1 MRRILSFL
9 LALALLFSITVPCYA
24 VEISEDDDTVTG
36 DVYARYVSAVEWD
49 DVPVVDGNAEAT
61 TSNGYTV
68 SVSGIPDDA
77 VVLRVVPIP
86 SAEAVAWSW
95 FAHCVDSDATILN
108 IFDIYFADAD
118 GKRINA
124 DGVSISI
131 SSVDEE
137 TIVFS
142 VATSGNA
149 VELNCTTS
157 NGSIAFT
164 ANGSHY
170 YVLAKKTETDP
181 TPGNDVTINDPE
193 GGDVEISDE
202 SPEAGD
208 TVTITPIPDK
218 GKEVDKVVVKDED
231 GNEILVTDNGDG
243 TYSYVQ
249 PDGGVTIEV
258 TFKDEE
264 PIPAEEYNV
273 TIKDTSGGD
282 VEISDMTPTAGQ
294 TVTITPKPDNGKVV
308 NKVTVTD
315 ENGKTVKVTDN
326 GDGTYGYTQPDGDV
340 IIKVTFKNKPSS
352 DKPGSPATGDNS
364 YIVVWFAIFVLSG
377 LALVVSRVM
386 RKFICRLWPN
396 EVSRQ

>member
-9 LALALLFSITVPCYA
+9 LAIALLFSITVPCYA
-24 VEISEDDDTVTG
+24 AEISEGDDTVTG

-49 DVPVVDGNAEAT
+49 DVPVVDGNAET
-61 TSNGYTV
+61 TTANGYTV
-68 SVSGIPDDA
+68 SISDIPDNA

-86 SAEAVAWSW
+86 SAETAAWIW
-95 FAHCVDSDATILN
+95 FADCIGGGATILS
-108 IFDIYFADAD
+108 IFDIYFEDAD

-124 DGVSISI
+124 DGVNISI
-131 SSVDEE
+131 SSVDGE
-137 TIVFS
+137 TIVFAVS
-142 VATSGNA
+142 TSGNA
-149 VELNCTTS
+149 VEVDSVIT

-181 TPGNDVTINDPE
+181 TPGNDVTIKDPE

-208 TVTITPIPDK
+208 TVTITPVPDD

-231 GNEILVTDNGDG
+231 GNEIPVTDNGDG

-249 PDGGVTIEV
+249 PDGDVTIEV

-326 GDGTYGYTQPDGDV
+326 GDGTYSYTQPAGDV
-340 IIKVTFKNKPSS
+340 TIKVTFKNKPSS

-364 YIVVWFAIFVLSG
+364 NVVLWAGILILS
-377 LALVVSRVM
+377 ALILLWLIWGK
-386 RKFICRLWPN
+386 RKKN
-396 EVSRQ
+396 ENGG

>member
-9 LALALLFSITVPCYA
+9 LAIALLFSITVPCYA
-24 VEISEDDDTVTG
+24 AEISEDDDTVTG

-49 DVPVVDGNAEAT
+49 DVPVVDGNAEAAT
-61 TSNGYTV
+61 ANGYTV
-68 SVSGIPDDA
+68 SVSGIPDNA

-86 SAEAVAWSW
+86 SAETAAWIW
-95 FAHCVDSDATILN
+95 FADCIGGGATILS
-108 IFDIYFADAD
+108 IFDIYFEDSD
-118 GKRINA
+118 GNRINA
-124 DGVSISI
+124 DGVKISI
-131 SSVDEE
+131 SSVDGE

-142 VATSGNA
+142 VSTKGNA
-149 VELNCTTS
+149 VELDSTITND
-157 NGSIAFT
+157 GIAFA

-181 TPGNDVTINDPE
+181 TPGNDVTIKDPE

-202 SPEAGD
+202 SPETGD
-208 TVTITPIPDK
+208 TVTITPIPDD

-231 GNEILVTDNGDG
+231 GNEIPVTDNGDG

-249 PDGGVTIEV
+249 PDGDVTIEV

-315 ENGKTVKVTDN
+315 ERGKTVKVTDN
-326 GDGTYGYTQPDGDV
+326 GDGTYSYVQPESDV
-340 IIKVTFKNKPSS
+340 TIKVTFKNKTSS
-352 DKPGSPATGDNS
+352 SPDSPATGDNS
-364 YIVVWFAIFVLSG
+364 NIWLWIG
-377 LALVVSRVM
+377 ILVVTAVILIWLLIGYKKKNKKR
-386 RKFICRLWPN
+386 
-396 EVSRQ
+396 

>member
-9 LALALLFSITVPCYA
+9 LAIALLFSITLPCYSA
-24 VEISEDDDTVTG
+24 EISEEDDTVTG

-49 DVPVVDGNAEAT
+49 DVPVVDGNAEVT
-61 TSNGYTV
+61 TANGYTV
-68 SVSGIPDDA
+68 SVSGIPDNA
-77 VVLRVVPIP
+77 VVLRVVSIP
-86 SAEAVAWSW
+86 SAETAAWSW
-95 FAHCVDSDATILN
+95 FADCIGGGATILS
-108 IFDIYFADAD
+108 IFDIYFEDAD
-118 GKRINA
+118 GNRINA
-124 DGVSISI
+124 DGVNISI
-131 SSVDEE
+131 SSVDGE
-137 TIVFS
+137 TMVFS
-142 VATSGNA
+142 VSTSGNA
-149 VELNCTTS
+149 VEVASAIT

-181 TPGNDVTINDPE
+181 TPGNDVTIEDPE

-202 SPEAGD
+202 NPEAGD
-208 TVTITPIPDK
+208 TVTITPVPDD

-231 GNEILVTDNGDG
+231 GNDIPVTDNGDG

-249 PDGGVTIEV
+249 PDGDVTIEV

-326 GDGTYGYTQPDGDV
+326 GDGTYSYTQPAGDV
-340 IIKVTFKNKPSS
+340 TIKVTFKNKPSS

-364 YIVVWFAIFVLSG
+364 NIVLWAGILILSTLILLWLIWG
-377 LALVVSRVM
+377 K
-386 RKFICRLWPN
+386 RKKN
-396 EVSRQ
+396 ENGG

>member
-1 MRRILSFL
+1 MRRILRFL
-9 LALALLFSITVPCYA
+9 LAIALLFSITLPCYA
-24 VEISEDDDTVTG
+24 AEISEEDDTVTG

-49 DVPVVDGNAEAT
+49 DDPVVDGNAEAT
-61 TSNGYTV
+61 TVNGYTV
-68 SVSGIPDDA
+68 SVSGIPDNA

-86 SAEAVAWSW
+86 SAETAAWNW
-95 FAHCVDSDATILN
+95 FADCIGGDATILS
-108 IFDIYFADAD
+108 IFDVYYEDAD
-118 GKRINA
+118 GSRINA
-124 DGVSISI
+124 DGVNISI
-131 SSVDEE
+131 SSVDNEI
-137 TIVFS
+137 TIFS

-149 VELNCTTS
+149 VEVDSVIT

-202 SPEAGD
+202 NPEAGD
-208 TVTITPIPDK
+208 TVTITPVSDG

-231 GNEILVTDNGDG
+231 GNEIPVTDNGDG

-249 PDGGVTIEV
+249 PDGNVTIEV

-264 PIPAEEYNV
+264 PIPAEQYNV

-294 TVTITPKPDNGKVV
+294 TVTITSKPDNGKVV

-315 ENGKTVKVTDN
+315 ENGRTVKVTDN
-326 GDGTYGYTQPDGDV
+326 GDGTYSYTQPYGDV
-340 IIKVTFKNKPSS
+340 TIKVTFKNKPSS
-352 DKPGSPATGDNS
+352 DKPGSPVTGDNGN
-364 YIVVWFAIFVLSG
+364 IVLWTGILILS
-377 LALVVSRVM
+377 ALILLWLIWGKR
-386 RKFICRLWPN
+386 RKN
-396 EVSRQ
+396 ENGG

>member
-9 LALALLFSITVPCYA
+9 LAIALLFSITLPCYA
-24 VEISEDDDTVTG
+24 AEISEEDDAITG
-36 DVYARYVSAVEWD
+36 DVYARYVSVVEWD

-61 TSNGYTV
+61 TDNGYTV
-68 SVSGIPDDA
+68 FVTGIPDNA

-86 SAEAVAWSW
+86 SAETAAWSW
-95 FAHCVDSDATILN
+95 FADCIGGGAAILN
-108 IFDIYFADAD
+108 IFDIYFEDAD
-118 GKRINA
+118 GNRINA
-124 DGVSISI
+124 DGVNISI
-131 SSVDEE
+131 SSVDGE

-142 VATSGNA
+142 VSTSGNA
-149 VELNCTTS
+149 VEVDSTIT

-181 TPGNDVTINDPE
+181 TPGNNVTIDDPE

-202 SPEAGD
+202 NPEAGD
-208 TVTITPIPDK
+208 TVTITPVPDD
-218 GKEVDKVVVKDED
+218 GKEVDKVVVKDEN
-231 GNEILVTDNGDG
+231 GNEVPVTDNGDG

-249 PDGGVTIEV
+249 PDGDVTIEV

-282 VEISDMTPTAGQ
+282 VEISDMTPSAGQ

-308 NKVTVTD
+308 NKVSVTD

-326 GDGTYGYTQPDGDV
+326 GDGTYSYTQPAGDV
-340 IIKVTFKNKPSS
+340 TIKVTFKNKPSS

-364 YIVVWFAIFVLSG
+364 YIVVWFAIFIFSG
-377 LALVVSRVM
+377 LAFIWIAILL
-386 RKFICRLWPN
+386 RKKKETNSPK
-396 EVSRQ
+396 